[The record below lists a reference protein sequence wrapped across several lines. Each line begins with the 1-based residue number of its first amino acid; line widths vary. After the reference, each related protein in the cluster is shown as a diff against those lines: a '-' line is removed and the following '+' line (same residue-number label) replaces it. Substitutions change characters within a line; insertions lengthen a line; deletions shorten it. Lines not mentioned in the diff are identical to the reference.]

1 MIWRKLFPTQG
12 GGALRRWAAARKDLL
27 ENNMDKEVLYNV
39 PLTLFDFQREND
51 AADAAVPAHGPQK
64 GGWRV
69 SDDEV
74 IGGFSRGS
82 MKLIRSVE
90 DYRRHMKLEP
100 FHVDGGGGNGDG
112 NGDGNVK
119 EREQQQRQDENN
131 QQQRNGGTRFQ
142 PGDESPSV
150 LDEIEEERETMA
162 ARQESPFVPFIRW
175 EGSIDTTVG
184 ETSKATRSGFCAIR
198 SPEFPF
204 NGINLKNSYNA
215 LEITCRSDGRAYTVN
230 LKISSY
236 FPDDL
241 YQGFITVPPTHEKGS
256 DDICPMTGGD
266 FVTMV
271 LPFKGFVLTSMGRM
285 REVQRELDGAIKI
298 ENLGLTLMD
307 GKDGDF
313 QFDLARIR
321 AVNYFDGV
329 ILGEYEEE
337 KEKSKR

>member
-1 MIWRKLFPTQG
+1 MIWRKLFPAQG
-12 GGALRRWAAARKDLL
+12 GGALRRWAAVRKDLL

-39 PLTLFDFQREND
+39 PLTLFDFQRDND
-51 AADAAVPAHGPQK
+51 AADAAAAAHGPQK

-90 DYRRHMKLEP
+90 EYRRHMKLEP
-100 FHVDGGGGNGDG
+100 YVVDNDKDEEQFDGRQYQGNNDGD
-112 NGDGNVK
+112 
-119 EREQQQRQDENN
+119 
-131 QQQRNGGTRFQ
+131 FQ

-150 LDEIEEERETMA
+150 LDEIEKKKLT
-162 ARQESPFVPFIRW
+162 QKPPPFVPFIRW
-175 EGSIDTTVG
+175 EGNIDTTVG
-184 ETSKATRSGFCAIR
+184 ENSKATRSGFCAIR

-204 NGINLKNSYNA
+204 NGINLKSSYNA

-241 YQGFITVPPTHEKGS
+241 YQGFITVPPTHERGS
-256 DDICPMTGGD
+256 TDICPMTGGD
-266 FVTMV
+266 FVTLV
-271 LPFKGFVLTSMGRM
+271 LPFKEFVLTSMGRM

-307 GKDGDF
+307 GNDGDF

-321 AVNYFDGV
+321 AVNYFDGT
-329 ILGEYEEE
+329 ILGEDVEEDE
-337 KEKSKR
+337 EVRKR